1 MRHASLTLAEEI
13 NRQLDEGHSWD
24 LLFCSDMLNLPEFMG
39 MVSSPIPAL
48 PAVVYF
54 HENQLTYP
62 TRQPRDYHYGYSNFL
77 SALRA
82 DAVWFNSHFHEV
94 EFLEAIEQ
102 FLRRMPDYQHLDA
115 VEKIR
120 NKASVQPPGVEP
132 PPTNQPTH
140 DNEREGSLEP
150 LRILWCARW
159 EHDKN
164 AELFFAALR
173 RLKAEQAR
181 FRLAVIGPS
190 FRDVPEVF
198 GKAKSEFESEID
210 YWGHQA
216 SREDYGKVL
225 SWADVM
231 VSTAVHEFFGLSVV
245 EAVLAG
251 AFPLL
256 PERLAYPEVLGA
268 QEPLILQEHF
278 YQGREQP
285 LADRLRKL
293 VERKGNGRLWQD
305 TDRMLRNRLKVL
317 TWPQHAQKL
326 DSAVEL
332 AAHQKKATS

>member
-13 NRQLDEGHSWD
+13 NRQLDKGHSWD

-39 MVSSPIPAL
+39 MVSSPIPSL

-94 EFLEAIEQ
+94 EFLDAIGQ

-120 NKASVQPPGVEP
+120 NKASVLPPGVDVP
-132 PPTNQPTH
+132 PKTQPVCE
-140 DNEREGSLEP
+140 NELDRRLEP
-150 LRILWCARW
+150 LRVLWCARW

-164 AELFFAALR
+164 AELFFNAVR
-173 RLKAEQAR
+173 QLKAKQGR

-198 GKAKSEFESEID
+198 GKAKSEFASEID
-210 YWGHQA
+210 YWGHQV
-216 SREDYGKVL
+216 SREDYGSVL
-225 SWADVM
+225 SWADVV
-231 VSTAVHEFFGLSVV
+231 VSTAMHEFFGLSVV

-256 PERLAYPEVLGA
+256 PQRLAYPEVLGA
-268 QEPLILQEHF
+268 QEPQVLQEHF
-278 YQGREQP
+278 YQGGEQQ
-285 LADRLRKL
+285 LADRLREL
-293 VERKGNGRLWQD
+293 VNRKENGRLWRD
-305 TDRMLRNRLKVL
+305 TDPVLRDRLAVL
-317 TWPQHAQKL
+317 TWPEHALRL
-326 DSAVEL
+326 DSAVEV
-332 AAHQKKATS
+332 AADQKKATS